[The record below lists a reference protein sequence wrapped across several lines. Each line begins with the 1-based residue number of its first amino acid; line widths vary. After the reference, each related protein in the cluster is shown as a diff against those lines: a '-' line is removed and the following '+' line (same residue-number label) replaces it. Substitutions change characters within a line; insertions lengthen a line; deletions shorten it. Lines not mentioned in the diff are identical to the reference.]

1 METKAL
7 EKSWE
12 NLPPLSRMLLKAM
25 LFTGTLAIAYKM
37 GFFSWAG
44 FVTISSILAVF
55 AMIFFS
61 IASTEQSTRE
71 AFYGHYEK
79 VKAWFIASLAE
90 TMKEESQGKK
100 AG

>member
-12 NLPPLSRMLLKAM
+12 ALPPMSRLLLKAM
-25 LFTGTLAIAYKM
+25 VFTGTLAIAYKM

-44 FVTISSILAVF
+44 FVTVSSILAVF

-61 IASTEQSTRE
+61 IASTEQSTRD
-71 AFYGHYEK
+71 AFYGHYET
-79 VKAWFIASLAE
+79 VKKWFVASLAE
-90 TMKEESQGKK
+90 TMSEEKTKKK